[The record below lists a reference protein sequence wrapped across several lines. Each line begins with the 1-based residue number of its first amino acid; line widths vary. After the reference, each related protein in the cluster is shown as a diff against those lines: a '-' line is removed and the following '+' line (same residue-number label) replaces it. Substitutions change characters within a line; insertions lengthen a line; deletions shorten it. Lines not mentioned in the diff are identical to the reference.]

1 MKLKRL
7 ILTSALC
14 VLCLTGCGAAEPVQP
29 FTYEQISA
37 EEARRLMDEH
47 PDSIVLDVREAEEYE
62 AGHIPGAV
70 LLPVGSISGDTAAA
84 AIPETDS
91 LVLVYCRSGRR
102 SKLAAEALAGLGYS
116 NVKEFGGILGWPY
129 AIE

>member
-1 MKLKRL
+1 
-7 ILTSALC
+7 
-14 VLCLTGCGAAEPVQP
+14 
-29 FTYEQISA
+29 
-37 EEARRLMDEH
+37 MDEH

-116 NVKEFGGILGWPY
+116 NVKEFGGIIDWQY
-129 AIE
+129 EIEK

>member
-7 ILTSALC
+7 ILTAGLCALC
-14 VLCLTGCGAAEPVQP
+14 LMGCGAAEPVQP

-37 EEARRLMDEH
+37 EEARRLMDER

-84 AIPETDS
+84 AIPEMDS

-116 NVKEFGGILGWPY
+116 NVKEFGGILDWPY